1 MRFTSDG
8 ALDGD
13 EYVAYDPDKHSLS
26 DVYKN
31 WHKVYEVSVR
41 VKVCDASK
49 GIEYL
54 EDNCV
59 RHPSGYYKPEGLLQE
74 YSDKLTYSI
83 FGYLN
88 DSNEKRDG
96 GVLRANQK
104 FIGPYTYYPEIGKK
118 DNVHKEWDPTT
129 GVLSDDPDD
138 AEQTGYGVPNSGVI
152 NYLNKFGQITQK
164 NPKSNDPVSELYYAA
179 IRYLK
184 NLGNVSAYS
193 DNIDYDKKD
202 GFPVITDWDDPIR
215 YSCQVNAILGIGDVN
230 THLDKNLPGSDFT
243 DGEPARPIEV
253 ANDKTVDV
261 MAATRKVM
269 RLEGLLDESSEL
281 SNPFSGRQNSAF
293 IAGLAYDSHTKDMRP
308 DDASKPNTSGSQT
321 VSTYWVDVREN
332 QYLEPSSKN
341 QYWLA
346 AKYGGFKVPT
356 GYDPYARTAPLPES
370 WWHTTNDYLTSGS
383 GGGVTQTVT
392 TYPRADNFYV
402 ASEADKMVESLRQ
415 AFENIVAALKG
426 SGTAMA
432 ANTTKLE
439 SGAMTFQ
446 AQFIT
451 GDDNEWGG
459 ELLGYKVD
467 TATGALEQAWAATEK
482 FPLWGPTNADT
493 DAAGK
498 ARQIFYSNSGV
509 LANFEGNAI
518 PGLNSDQ
525 VNYIRGDRSNEESNG
540 GSFRNRESMLGD
552 IVNSQPVYAGAPNSS
567 LYVNQSFTGAS
578 AYAAFANTNSG
589 RTKVVY
595 VGANDG
601 MLHAFNADTGRE
613 IFAFIPSAALAG
625 LANYTDPDYEH
636 AYSVDGELTVADA
649 YVGGAWKTILIGTMG
664 RGGKAV
670 FALDVTTPEVPKLL
684 WEKTDAALGN
694 NLGQPIIAQVADGDW
709 RVLMGNGPNSTS
721 GRAQL
726 VMIKLSDGSI
736 SAIDT
741 GVGGDNGLSGVNAWS
756 SAGNGIVDTVY
767 AGDLKGNLWKFT
779 NLDSTGTMLKLF
791 AAGSTK
797 PITSTP
803 LVAIDPDTTKTWVWF
818 GTGKYLSTADIVDQ
832 HQQTWY
838 GLIDGNA
845 TITAGGLNKVEMID
859 QGVVSGTLART
870 LNSYDAAGTNGWYF
884 DLPDTGERMVV
895 ANEFLGEML
904 VGVTRIPNSSD
915 VCSSGGTGYTMAID
929 PFTGGRISKTIFD
942 VNGDGVFDSKDLLNG
957 NPVSGIGHSS
967 APAGSTALGDY
978 LYTTLD
984 NGTTQITKINSSS
997 NDISRVSWR
1006 ELIRN

>member
-1 MRFTSDG
+1 MCLNSDSSTWLSPGGQYKHTSYG
-8 ALDGD
+8 K
-13 EYVAYDPDKHSLS
+13 EV
-26 DVYKN
+26 
-31 WHKVYEVSVR
+31 VYEVSVR
-41 VKVCDASK
+41 VKVCDPNIRVESNCKKYSK
-49 GIEYL
+49 GW
-54 EDNCV
+54 
-59 RHPSGYYKPEGLLQE
+59 KPEGLLQE

-88 DSNEKRDG
+88 DSSEGRDG

-104 FIGPYTYYPEIGKK
+104 FIGSYTHYPELG
-118 DNVHKEWDPTT
+118 DVANDHKEWDPDT
-129 GVLSDDPDD
+129 GVLYPNPNPDD
-138 AEQTGYGVPNSGVI
+138 AKNTGYDVSDSGVI
-152 NYLNKFGQITQK
+152 NYLNKFGQMTSAK
-164 NPKSNDPVSELYYAA
+164 AKSLDPVSELYYAA

-184 NLGNVSAYS
+184 NLGNVSSYS
-193 DNIDYDKKD
+193 NNLSYERAD

-230 THLDKNLPGSDFT
+230 THRDKNLPGSTYT
-243 DGEPARPIEV
+243 DGEPSRPEAV
-253 ANDKTVDV
+253 KNDDSVNV
-261 MAATRKVM
+261 MTATQKVFD
-269 RLEGLLDESSEL
+269 LEGLGTL
-281 SNPFSGRQNSAF
+281 SNPFSGRYNSAF
-293 IAGLAYDSHTKDMRP
+293 IAGLAYDSHTVDMRP
-308 DDASKPNTSGSQT
+308 DDASKPNTKGSQT
-321 VSTYWVDVREN
+321 VSTYWVDVREA
-332 QYLEPSSKN
+332 QYLYGKSGN

-525 VNYIRGDRSNEESNG
+525 VNYIRGDRSKEESKG

-613 IFAFIPSAALAG
+613 IFAFIPSAALEG
-625 LANYTDPDYEH
+625 LAKYTKPDYKH
-636 AYSVDGELTVADA
+636 AYSVDGEFTVADA

-694 NLGQPIIAQVADGDW
+694 NLGQPIVAQVADGDW

-721 GRAQL
+721 DHAQL

-741 GVGGDNGLSGVNAWS
+741 EVEGDNGLSGVNAWS

-779 NLDSTGTMLKLF
+779 NLDSTGTKLKLF